1 MIISAQCFIS
11 SIFEFA
17 NSLKTFC
24 LTIRLKA
31 NYMYDKTR
39 KSACA

>member
-1 MIISAQCFIS
+1 MIISVQCFIS

-17 NSLKTFC
+17 NGLKISY

-39 KSACA
+39 KNTCA